1 MADADFNYHSGR
13 IAEDLV
19 PRLDVEQITGR
30 SIEDTVDL
38 LCYRQLHSPIL
49 TPAPLIRD
57 LPGLAEFGELL
68 VASYLEPCHT
78 GDGSANRMFKHPS
91 GYEVEAKQDFMLE
104 ALTRLRP
111 LWPRGLQV
119 RATFPDVRLVIED
132 LRLLQSNGLIEL
144 RLHRAWGLRD

>member
-1 MADADFNYHSGR
+1 M
-13 IAEDLV
+13 
-19 PRLDVEQITGR
+19 TK
-30 SIEDTVDL
+30 
-38 LCYRQLHSPIL
+38 
-49 TPAPLIRD
+49 AP
-57 LPGLAEFGELL
+57 
-68 VASYLEPCHT
+68 
-78 GDGSANRMFKHPS
+78 NRMFKHPS

-144 RLHRAWGLRD
+144 HCIEPGDFGIDGDTLNRLEVGSGGYLTTPYHQTCVPPDSDCGLRRGSSYRER